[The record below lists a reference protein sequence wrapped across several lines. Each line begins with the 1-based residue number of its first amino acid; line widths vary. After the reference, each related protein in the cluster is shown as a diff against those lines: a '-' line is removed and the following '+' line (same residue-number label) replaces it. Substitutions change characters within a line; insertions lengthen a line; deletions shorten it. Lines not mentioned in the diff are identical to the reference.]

1 MIRRSTPVLAFV
13 GRRLLS
19 ALVVLLGSTFL
30 VFLLLSAALDP
41 LEDLYTSTAP
51 DRETLIQERVDAL
64 DLDTPA
70 PVRYLGWLGGVAG
83 CAVGRCDLGASWV
96 DGRPVLDMLGSA
108 IPSTLTLVGAA
119 AVVAIVL
126 GVTVGVVTALRQGTG
141 LDHGATFVSFVL
153 YSLPAFWVAV
163 LLKLWGAI
171 GVNDLLAD
179 PRVPWPVLVGLAALA
194 GALWQAV
201 VGGGARRR
209 VLVAVVA
216 AATTAGVLVAVP
228 ATGWLLDP
236 RLGPAGIGLLGAA
249 AALALTALA
258 GDLRDRRV
266 LGPALGTVLLGVA
279 LHAPLQHLL
288 AHASGGLLLA
298 LAAAAAGVGALL
310 GRLLGGKVSRRSAR
324 VGATTALV
332 VGGLVVLDRLMGAWA
347 VYSGSA
353 QIGGRPIATIGPR
366 TPGLEG
372 DFWVETLDAA
382 THLVLP
388 TIALVL
394 VSFAAYTRYTRASLI
409 EVMHQDHVRTAR
421 STGVPERVV
430 VLRHGLRN
438 ALIPLASIVP
448 LDLANLVGGA
458 VITERVFAW
467 SGMGTMFLR
476 SLDQRDIDP
485 AMGYVLVVGAL
496 LVLANVVVDLLYAVL
511 DPRIRVAS

>member
-1 MIRRSTPVLAFV
+1 VIRRSTPVLAFL

-19 ALVVLLGSTFL
+19 ALVALLGSTFL

-51 DRETLIQERVDAL
+51 NRDQLIQERVEAL

-70 PVRYLGWLGGVAG
+70 PVRYLGWLRGVAG
-83 CAVGRCDLGASWV
+83 CAVGQCDLGTSWV
-96 DGRPVLDMLGSA
+96 DGRPVLEMLRSA
-108 IPSTLTLVGAA
+108 IPSTLLLVGAA
-119 AVVAIVL
+119 AVIAILL
-126 GVTVGVVTALRQGTG
+126 GVTVGVVSALRQGTG
-141 LDHGATFVSFVL
+141 IDHGTTFLSFVL

-163 LLKLWGAI
+163 LLKLWGAV
-171 GVNDLLAD
+171 GFNDLLAD
-179 PRVPWPVLVGLAALA
+179 PRVPWPVLVGLSALA
-194 GALWQAV
+194 GVLWQAV
-201 VGGGARRR
+201 VGGDARRR
-209 VLVAVVA
+209 LLVAGVA
-216 AATTAGVLVAVP
+216 AGTTGVALGAVL

-236 RLGPAGIGLLGAA
+236 RLGPAGVGLLGVAA
-249 AALALTALA
+249 AVALAALT
-258 GDLRDRRV
+258 GGLRDRRV
-266 LGPALGTVLLGVA
+266 LGPALAVVLLGVA
-279 LHAPLQHLL
+279 LHAPLQHVLV
-288 AHASGGLLLA
+288 HASTGLLVA
-298 LAAAAAGVGALL
+298 LAAVAAGVGALL
-310 GRLLGGKVSRRSAR
+310 GRLLGGPAAHRSVR
-324 VGATTALV
+324 VAASTALV
-332 VGGLVVLDRLMGAWA
+332 VGGLVVLDRLLGTWA

-372 DFWVETLDAA
+372 DFWVETLDRA

-409 EVMHQDHVRTAR
+409 EVMHQDHVRNAR
-421 STGVPERVV
+421 SLGLPERVV

-438 ALIPLASIVP
+438 ALIPLATIVP

-467 SGMGTMFLR
+467 SGMGTMFLT
-476 SLDQRDIDP
+476 SLDERDLDP

-496 LVLANVVVDLLYAVL
+496 LVVANVVVDLLYAAL
-511 DPRIRVAS
+511 DPRIRVAA